1 MGASR
6 AIADTHEIGEDGE
19 GRSGADSSEDAALGS
34 LSATG
39 DGASAGNDPGGAAA
53 LRPAAEAVAARLAAD
68 RLFELTIKFVG
79 TVGVSILRLRGQDAA
94 FSVLP
99 PQDGADKAGSGMVE
113 GRNFPGGSVA
123 DRGKSS
129 GRHRRVVY
137 GSLDLENVTK
147 ALPLDYRLAGEDER
161 NELECEKAGAR
172 NADVARIAQRL
183 KLLPAGSAE
192 LVMLAGGTGT
202 LPPASRRC
210 VRFCI
215 LLNKFQG
222 VFQRKISVK
231 NVSSGRRDRDGASA
245 GAAGSSSFSHVVRLF
260 VDDGSVSLEM
270 LPPQDK
276 PSLPVLPFSR
286 PRILSGS
293 TPDPAGATAGL
304 GHELQPAQQEERL
317 ADEKGSALPSLQ
329 TLSIPFMVTVAPYH
343 PPVKLARDVALESGA
358 VADDGGAV
366 RGNNKDEQRTSS
378 PKLSCFRILPV
389 VVPGSS
395 SNSSSD
401 AAAALIACGETE
413 EREDAKSDRG
423 AIAGDRRSTGAKGP
437 LGLSTATTTTTGD
450 GFRGG
455 ASSPDSQG
463 HREEESGG
471 LVFRMTNDLDHTIL
485 LAPYSNLPVVVKAV
499 EVANESA
506 AAAEEHEAFGL
517 FDFDSGVA
525 LGAVGDDRSPSLA
538 GSGEEDRT
546 GNSSGTSPAPRAV
559 LQKQREETRR
569 DPLSRCGP
577 PLTLPAKT
585 ALSVRL
591 SMRTGALTQPLP
603 TAAVEGGQAAPFEG
617 IVAWAL
623 IDTSLVE
630 GSLSR
635 SESMPE
641 QVYCSD
647 PTVGPLS
654 NSAPPLVKLVRAV
667 GAYCRPRFEFVG
679 PASVDLGN
687 VGHTTS
693 KRGRRRFEVR
703 LRSLCD
709 TPVPVGLVQIS
720 PELEIRTK
728 VDAIDGQG
736 RDAVNKAF
744 GTRLNVV
751 HRRGNSV
758 AGVDDGENCETGAQA
773 SGSRWSNRRSTD
785 GERTD
790 VVWIP
795 ARGETALVVQLRLS
809 RRTRSWAGS
818 QAFEIFFVNLADR
831 SAEEVVVAVTARV
844 VTQLVRII
852 GLDEVPPSPILRR
865 LISPGTP
872 TCPGPPP
879 IRRSV
884 RSSSIDGL
892 GSFSTPEEG
901 SLRLAPLAIPPIRGA
916 AGRCFGSFQ
925 IQNVSGETVSVTLR
939 VLPASEVA
947 GVLCLGASLQQQ
959 DSTTGVYASA
969 GADGRP
975 SPSVVLL
982 PGDLV
987 DVNAECLAL
996 PGARLPPDLLLPLPP
1011 TAETSTAAQ
1020 GSSRDAPD
1028 WGHHI
1033 RLMGTVRVE
1042 IALEDRA
1049 GDHDFLAD
1057 ERPEEGD
1064 GVLIESVALVG
1075 SLVPGPTF
1083 GLSQTSVTVAL
1094 RPPESGGGGGGGAG
1108 HSNGTHPYT
1117 PEGPASFFVE
1127 TFSQPLG
1134 PVRLKLVGGG
1144 QLYLARGV
1152 RVPAA
1157 EDEGGGRRRP
1167 AQVVK
1172 VVTAVAEPSRGT
1184 VSANGRREIA
1194 VRLIAAAE
1202 NAGGPGE
1209 EAGDDGGAG
1218 KPCCQ
1223 RTSENT
1229 DTAGSIPECNCD
1241 GELFVS
1247 IIDADHPGYPPQV
1260 VSVHVEVPAVIS
1272 EPASADLRAGSSG
1285 GGTLGAIAGTGDG
1298 SADMPE
1304 ICEQGS
1310 RMKGDAADM
1319 AARSPAEEASGQPRG
1334 LAGRRYGFSQFF
1346 LLGLPDAIITVF
1358 AGRELDVLKRL
1369 CPFYAVRVAEA
1380 ASRGLAS
1387 RDHLGIR

>member
-1 MGASR
+1 MGSSR
-6 AIADTHEIGEDGE
+6 AIADTHAPGEDGE
-19 GRSGADSSEDAALGS
+19 GRSGADHSSEDVAPGS

-39 DGASAGNDPGGAAA
+39 DGAPAGNDPGGAAA
-53 LRPAAEAVAARLAAD
+53 ARPAAEAVAARLAAD

-99 PQDGADKAGSGMVE
+99 PQGGAGTAGSMVE
-113 GRNFPGGSVA
+113 ARNAPRGIAA
-123 DRGKSS
+123 DPRKSI
-129 GRHRRVVY
+129 GQQRRVVY

-147 ALPLDYRLAGEDER
+147 ALPLVYRLAGEDGR
-161 NELECEKAGAR
+161 SELECEKGGPG
-172 NADVARIAQRL
+172 NVDEARIAQRL
-183 KLLPAGSAE
+183 QLLPAGSAE
-192 LVMLAGGTGT
+192 LVMLAEGTST
-202 LPPASRRC
+202 LPPASRRR
-210 VRFCI
+210 VHFCI
-215 LLNKFQG
+215 LLNEFQG

-231 NVSSGRRDRDGASA
+231 NVSSPRRDRDGASA

-260 VDDGSVSLEM
+260 VDDGSVLLDM
-270 LPPQDK
+270 LPPQEK
-276 PSLPVLPFSR
+276 SSVPVLPLSR
-286 PRILSGS
+286 PRVLSGS
-293 TPDPAGATAGL
+293 APDPAGPTAVL
-304 GHELQPAQQEERL
+304 GHELPPPQQEEL
-317 ADEKGSALPSLQ
+317 LTDEKGSALPSLQ

-343 PPVKLARDVALESGA
+343 PQAKLAGGVALESA
-358 VADDGGAV
+358 TVAGDGGAV
-366 RGNNKDEQRTSS
+366 RGNEGERRTSS
-378 PKLSCFRILPV
+378 PKLSRFRILPV

-395 SNSSSD
+395 STTTSSSD
-401 AAAALIACGETE
+401 ATAARIACGEAQ
-413 EREDAKSDRG
+413 EREDAKSVAKSDRE
-423 AIAGDRRSTGAKGP
+423 AIAGDRRSSGAKGRF
-437 LGLSTATTTTTGD
+437 GLSRGTTTRD

-455 ASSPDSQG
+455 ASSSDSQG
-463 HREEESGG
+463 HQEGESGG
-471 LVFRMTNDLDHTIL
+471 LIFRMTNDLDHAIV
-485 LAPYSNLPVVVKAV
+485 LAPYSNLPVVVEAT
-499 EVANESA
+499 EVGNESVD
-506 AAAEEHEAFGL
+506 AEEDAPFGL
-517 FDFDSGVA
+517 LDFDSDMA
-525 LGAVGDDRSPSLA
+525 LGTACDDRSLSFA
-538 GSGEEDRT
+538 GGDEEGRI
-546 GNSSGTSPAPRAV
+546 GNSSAASPAPLTV
-559 LQKQREETRR
+559 VEEQREETRR

-623 IDTSLVE
+623 ISDTSLVE
-630 GSLSR
+630 GGLSR

-654 NSAPPLVKLVRAV
+654 NLGPPLVKLVRAV

-693 KRGRRRFEVR
+693 KRGRRRFEIR

-709 TPVPVGLVQIS
+709 TPVPVGLVEIS

-728 VDAIDGQG
+728 VDAVDGQG
-736 RDAVNKAF
+736 RDAVNKAL

-751 HRRGNSV
+751 QRRSSSA
-758 AGVDDGENCETGAQA
+758 AGVGGGENCETGARA
-773 SGSRWSNRRSTD
+773 DSSRWNNRRSAD

-790 VVWIP
+790 VVWVP
-795 ARGETALVVQLRLS
+795 ARGETTLVVQLRLS

-818 QAFEIFFVNLADR
+818 QAFEIFLVNLADPF
-831 SAEEVVVAVTARV
+831 AEEIAVAVTARV
-844 VTQLVRII
+844 VTQLVKII

-892 GSFSTPEEG
+892 GPFGTPEEG

-939 VLPASEVA
+939 VLPAPEVA

-1011 TAETSTAAQ
+1011 TAETSTTAH
-1020 GSSRDAPD
+1020 GSARDAPD
-1028 WGHHI
+1028 WGQHI

-1049 GDHDFLAD
+1049 GDHDLLAD

-1108 HSNGTHPYT
+1108 HSDGTHPYT
-1117 PEGPASFFVE
+1117 PEGLASFFVE

-1144 QLYLARGV
+1144 RLYLERGV

-1167 AQVVK
+1167 ARVVK

-1184 VSANGRREIA
+1184 VSANGRREVA

-1202 NAGGPGE
+1202 NDCGAGE
-1209 EAGDDGGAG
+1209 EAGDRDGSG
-1218 KPCCQ
+1218 KLCCE
-1223 RTSENT
+1223 RTSENA
-1229 DTAGSIPECNCD
+1229 DTAGSISECSCD

-1247 IIDADHPGYPPQV
+1247 IMDADHPGYPPQV
-1260 VSVHVEVPAVIS
+1260 VTVHVEVPAVVS
-1272 EPASADLRAGSSG
+1272 EPESADAPGV
-1285 GGTLGAIAGTGDG
+1285 GTLGAMGGAGDG
-1298 SADMPE
+1298 SDMLA
-1304 ICEQGS
+1304 ICEQGPLT
-1310 RMKGDAADM
+1310 KGDAVDVT
-1319 AARSPAEEASGQPRG
+1319 ARSAAEEASGHAGG
-1334 LAGRRYGFSQFF
+1334 LTGRR
-1346 LLGLPDAIITVF
+1346 
-1358 AGRELDVLKRL
+1358 
-1369 CPFYAVRVAEA
+1369 
-1380 ASRGLAS
+1380 
-1387 RDHLGIR
+1387 

>member
-6 AIADTHEIGEDGE
+6 AVADTHEIGEDGE
-19 GRSGADSSEDAALGS
+19 GKSGADPSIDVALGS

-39 DGASAGNDPGGAAA
+39 DGAPAGNEPGGAAA
-53 LRPAAEAVAARLAAD
+53 LRPAAEVVAARLAAD

-94 FSVLP
+94 FSVLS
-99 PQDGADKAGSGMVE
+99 PQDGADKAGSMVE
-113 GRNFPGGSVA
+113 GRSFPRDVVS

-147 ALPLDYRLAGEDER
+147 ALPLEYRLAGEDGR
-161 NELECEKAGAR
+161 NELECEKAGAG
-172 NADVARIAQRL
+172 NADKARISQRL
-183 KLLPAGSAE
+183 QRLPAGSAE
-192 LVMLAGGTGT
+192 LVMLAEGTGT
-202 LPPASRRC
+202 LPPASRRF

-245 GAAGSSSFSHVVRLF
+245 GAAGLSSFSHVVRLF
-260 VDDGSVSLEM
+260 VDDGSVSLDM
-270 LPPQDK
+270 LPSQEK
-276 PSLPVLPFSR
+276 PSVPLLPISR
-286 PRILSGS
+286 PRVLSGS
-293 TPDPAGATAGL
+293 TPDPAGVAATV
-304 GHELQPAQQEERL
+304 GHELPPSQQEERL

-329 TLSIPFMVTVAPYH
+329 TLSIPFMVTVAPYR
-343 PPVKLARDVALESGA
+343 PPVKLARDVALESST
-358 VADDGGAV
+358 VAGDGGAV
-366 RGNNKDEQRTSS
+366 RGNNEDEQRIFS
-378 PKLSCFRILPV
+378 PKLSRFRILPV

-395 SNSSSD
+395 SSSD
-401 AAAALIACGETE
+401 AAATRIACGETE
-413 EREDAKSDRG
+413 EREDAKSDRE
-423 AIAGDRRSTGAKGP
+423 ASAGDRRSSGAKGS
-437 LGLSTATTTTTGD
+437 LGLSPGTTTTGD

-463 HREEESGG
+463 HREESGG
-471 LVFRMTNDLDHTIL
+471 LSFRMTNDLDHAIL

-506 AAAEEHEAFGL
+506 AAAEEDEAFGL
-517 FDFDSGVA
+517 FDFDSDVT
-525 LGAVGDDRSPSLA
+525 LGAVGDDRSPSPA

-546 GNSSGTSPAPRAV
+546 GNSSATTPAPRTV
-559 LQKQREETRR
+559 LEKQREETRR

-623 IDTSLVE
+623 IDTSLVK

-635 SESMPE
+635 SKSMPE

-654 NSAPPLVKLVRAV
+654 NSGPPLVKLVRAV

-720 PELEIRTK
+720 PELEIGTK
-728 VDAIDGQG
+728 VDAKDGQG
-736 RDAVNKAF
+736 RDAVNKAL

-751 HRRGNSV
+751 HRRGNNA
-758 AGVDDGENCETGAQA
+758 AGVDGEENCETGARA
-773 SGSRWSNRRSTD
+773 DGSRWSNRRSTD

-795 ARGETALVVQLRLS
+795 ARGETTLVVQLRLS

-818 QAFEIFFVNLADR
+818 QAFEIFFVNLADQF
-831 SAEEVVVAVTARV
+831 AEEIVVAVTARV

-872 TCPGPPP
+872 TCPGPLPT
-879 IRRSV
+879 RRSV

-892 GSFSTPEEG
+892 GSFGTPEEG

-975 SPSVVLL
+975 SPSILLL

-1011 TAETSTAAQ
+1011 TAETSTTAH

-1049 GDHDFLAD
+1049 GDHDLLAD

-1108 HSNGTHPYT
+1108 HSDGTHPYT

-1144 QLYLARGV
+1144 RLYLARGV

-1167 AQVVK
+1167 ARVVK

-1202 NAGGPGE
+1202 NAGGAGE

-1229 DTAGSIPECNCD
+1229 DTTGSILECNCD

-1272 EPASADLRAGSSG
+1272 EPARADLRECAPG
-1285 GGTLGAIAGTGDG
+1285 GGTLDAIAGTGDG

-1304 ICEQGS
+1304 ICEQGP

-1319 AARSPAEEASGQPRG
+1319 TARSVAEEASGQTRG
-1334 LAGRRYGFSQFF
+1334 LTGRRYVFHSVF
-1346 LLGLPDAIITVF
+1346 LSGCSM
-1358 AGRELDVLKRL
+1358 RL
-1369 CPFYAVRVAEA
+1369 
-1380 ASRGLAS
+1380 
-1387 RDHLGIR
+1387 